1 MRSVEGPVALALA
14 IDPARAEALKKSLGT
29 EGGRALGVLL
39 GTAFPP
45 LCPVHGWQFDA
56 LDMLARRGFRSRRSR
71 DFLVGRLR
79 DGLPT
84 LDDSERVKSKLRRES
99 WAQRARIALREV
111 LPRSLGGAPVDV
123 TAQELSHL
131 AEAGFAVALAEADTY
146 ASARFGHPQR
156 ADGGRSALT
165 ILGMGK
171 LGGRELNA
179 GSDVDV
185 ICIYDTDEGSAGD
198 TTLHEYWTH
207 VARRTVAMLEEPTED
222 GFVWRVDLRLRP
234 EGSQGPLVYSVAA
247 AERYYETWGR
257 VWERAALLRARPIAG
272 DLELGATLDREVIL
286 PFVYRRN
293 VDPSLATSLAELV
306 ERSRVELRV
315 DRARNLKL
323 GRGGIREA
331 EFFVQA
337 LQLIWGGRE
346 PGLRVQGSLAA
357 LERLESSG
365 LVTDLEARDIRDAYL
380 LLRRVEH
387 AVQWR
392 TGVQT
397 HDVPA
402 DAREMDV
409 LSRVLGYGRAEH
421 LTAALER
428 ARAAVSDR
436 FLSLLRDPP
445 RPPQRYAVLLS
456 LLEARSPELPAAV
469 EELFG
474 DADVSQHL
482 VRLARGPDSLL
493 GDLTLERHP
502 ELADRV
508 LDALRSSSD
517 PEQAARFLGT
527 FFARFSSAAAYV
539 AALSGDPRS
548 VRRLVTALGAS
559 AFVGDAIAG
568 RPDLADVVLFPEGKI
583 TAAEARRIVEQELE
597 SFEHQESPA
606 ADIHERREGFIGA
619 QRRAQRRVTVA
630 VAVADLAGELDT
642 REATRVL
649 STLADAI
656 LENAVRHEMGGDTR
670 GLAVIA
676 MGKLGGGDIG
686 YGSDLDVLF
695 IYDTAATPA
704 EHHAPDFYSR
714 LAQRIIR
721 RITEPHAVGPGY
733 ELDTRLRP
741 SGAQGLLVTSLQS
754 FAKYHGV
761 AFEGAAVDADR
772 LAVSSGAAW
781 ERQALLRARACAGD
795 KVLGARAIEV
805 AHAAAYEGGAAK
817 PEEVHHLRLRME
829 RELARERPGRFDLKT
844 GRGGLLDV
852 EFAAQW
858 LQMRHGADHAVRTTD
873 TVAALHGLHARGYL
887 SRSAFEALRDG
898 YVFLRRLEQRIRIVH
913 GSGAT
918 VLDANAQGLFKLARR
933 MGIPES
939 PLQTESESLLE
950 EYRETTESVRAAY
963 LDVLGLKDDRP
974 TAPPPE

>member
-1 MRSVEGPVALALA
+1 MRPAKSPIALARA
-14 IDPARAEALKKSLGT
+14 IDATRAEMLGKSLGT
-29 EGGRALGVLL
+29 DGGRELGVLL

-56 LDMLARRGFRSRRSR
+56 LDVLARRGFRSRRSR
-71 DFLVGRLR
+71 DFLIGRLR
-79 DGLPT
+79 EELPE
-84 LDDSERVKSKLRRES
+84 LDDVDLVKSKLRRES

-123 TAQELSHL
+123 TARELSHL
-131 AEAGFAVALAEADTY
+131 AEAGFEVALAEAETH
-146 ASARFGHPQR
+146 ASARFGLPRR
-156 ADGGRSALT
+156 ADGAASRLT
-165 ILGMGK
+165 VLGMGK
-171 LGGRELNA
+171 LGGLELNA

-185 ICIYDTDEGSAGD
+185 ICIYDTDDGGAGEV
-198 TTLHEYWTH
+198 TLHEYWTH
-207 VARRTVAMLEEPTED
+207 VARRTVATLEELTED

-234 EGSQGPLVYSVAA
+234 EGSQGPIVYSAAA

-257 VWERAALLRARPIAG
+257 LWERAALLRARPIAG
-272 DLELGATLDREVIL
+272 DLELGATLGREVLL

-293 VDPSLATSLAELV
+293 VDPSLATALAELV
-306 ERSRVELRV
+306 ERSRVELRA

-357 LERLESSG
+357 LERLESHG

-402 DAREMDV
+402 DAGELEI
-409 LSRVLGYGRAEH
+409 LSRVLGYARAEH
-421 LTAALER
+421 LTAALDR
-428 ARAAVSDR
+428 ARHSVSDR
-436 FLSLLRDPP
+436 FLSLLREPP

-456 LLEARSPELPAAV
+456 SLEQRSDDLPEIV

-474 DADVSQHL
+474 DVDVSQHL
-482 VRLARGPDSLL
+482 LRLSRRPDGLL
-493 GDLTLERHP
+493 GGLTLERHP
-502 ELADRV
+502 ELSDRV

-517 PEQAARFLGT
+517 PEQAARLLGS

-539 AALSGDPRS
+539 AALAGDPRS

-559 AFVGDAIAG
+559 AFVGEAIAA

-583 TAAEARRIVEQELE
+583 TAAEARRIVDQELDSYE
-597 SFEHQESPA
+597 QQSPSST
-606 ADIHERREGFIGA
+606 DVHERREGFIGA
-619 QRRAQRRVTVA
+619 QRRALRRVTVA

-656 LENAVRHEMGGDTR
+656 LENAVRYVMGGDTR

-695 IYDTAATPA
+695 IYDDAATP
-704 EHHAPDFYSR
+704 EGQHAPDYYSR

-721 RITEPHAVGPGY
+721 LISEPHAVGPGY

-741 SGAQGLLVTSLQS
+741 SGAHGLLVTSLAA
-754 FAKYHGV
+754 FARYHGV
-761 AFEGAAVDADR
+761 AFEGAPVDVDR

-781 ERQALLRARACAGD
+781 ERQALLRARPCAGD
-795 KVLGARAIEV
+795 KELGARVLSV
-805 AHAAAYEGGAAK
+805 AQAAAYEGGAPKA
-817 PEEVHHLRLRME
+817 EEVHHLRLRME
-829 RELARERPGRFDLKT
+829 RELAREKPGRFDLKL

-858 LQMRHGADHAVRTTD
+858 LQMRHGADPSLRTTD
-873 TVAALHGLHARGYL
+873 TVGALHALHVGGYL
-887 SRSAFEALRDG
+887 PRQVFEALRDG

-913 GSGAT
+913 GSGVT
-918 VLDANAQGLFKLARR
+918 VLDATAEGLTKLARR

-939 PLQTESESLLE
+939 PVQSEAEALLE
-950 EYRETTESVRAAY
+950 EYRESTELVRRAY
-963 LDVLGLKDDRP
+963 LEVLGVEDDRIS
-974 TAPPPE
+974 TVME